1 MSLPEAFL
9 VTSSSLQR
17 RCNVVHMP
25 PLSSPTTSTITFAA
39 GIVFLAEMMGCALHG
54 LKYECAHIPAA
65 PAAAPLD
72 LSLPVPMSH
81 VCAGQQRSVSP
92 PHHQSRDGD
101 RDGDGVLAAP
111 AVRVWDVG
119 DVSFY
124 AFT

>member
-72 LSLPVPMSH
+72 LSPPVTVSH
-81 VCAGQQRSVSP
+81 VCAGQQHLVSP
-92 PHHQSRDGD
+92 PLRQPRDG
-101 RDGDGVLAAP
+101 DGDGVLAAP

-124 AFT
+124 ALT